1 MCVCNDCIKSNNIS
15 PDYASSTDWCA
26 CPVCMADIRLILP
39 HSGKEEER
47 YWRWALEIKPNLPSQ
62 FKQEFKEAGKRL
74 NKDVAPTRGPR
85 RSFVTMFRR
94 ESSSQEE
101 EASKDPSPKSKVSVL
116 GRRHSWQSGEVATV
130 QNVAASNEQEEARN
144 CSIL

>member
-47 YWRWALEIKPNLPSQ
+47 YWRWALE
-62 FKQEFKEAGKRL
+62 
-74 NKDVAPTRGPR
+74 
-85 RSFVTMFRR
+85 
-94 ESSSQEE
+94 
-101 EASKDPSPKSKVSVL
+101 
-116 GRRHSWQSGEVATV
+116 
-130 QNVAASNEQEEARN
+130 
-144 CSIL
+144 

>member
-74 NKDVAPTRGPR
+74 KNDVSPTRGPR
-85 RSFVTMFRR
+85 
-94 ESSSQEE
+94 SQ
-101 EASKDPSPKSKVSVL
+101 
-116 GRRHSWQSGEVATV
+116 GEVATV

-144 CSIL
+144 CSILMCLCQQNRC

>member
-1 MCVCNDCIKSNNIS
+1 MCVCNDCIKSNNIF

-47 YWRWALEIKPNLPSQ
+47 YWRWDLEIKPNLPSQ
-62 FKQEFKEAGKRL
+62 FKQEFKETGKRL
-74 NKDVAPTRGPR
+74 NKDVAPTQGPR